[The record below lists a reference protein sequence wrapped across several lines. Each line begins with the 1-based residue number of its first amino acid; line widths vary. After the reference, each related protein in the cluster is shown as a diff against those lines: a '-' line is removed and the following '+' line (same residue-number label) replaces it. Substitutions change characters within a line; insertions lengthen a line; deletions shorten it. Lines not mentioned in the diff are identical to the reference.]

1 MGAQVTIF
9 IVRSL
14 RSSRAAAQT
23 TTAAQT
29 TRDVTQTASFWT
41 ALDAEDSIW
50 LAECSSLSNAV
61 AGSFKPEGGADQ
73 FYIGSFKPEEPKTLL
88 VVAEA
93 SDSIRDARAPLSQGP
108 GRRDFASAAREK
120 SLVIGL
126 FGIYALVYLM
136 PTLMPFIAHDYC
148 KNSCETDDDKT
159 QMQQL
164 LLYMMVLQNICDVLG
179 RLAPSYI
186 DCSST
191 TSLAAWGTAFLSTFL
206 AAVVACC
213 SSPLSVSS
221 TLSYDT
227 AVFVIPALTGILFF
241 SRGLLT
247 TALYL
252 RARSFPEKATVE
264 RVSMNMGLCGQMG
277 ALSSNVTAFA
287 LVQAFAS
294 RG

>member
-1 MGAQVTIF
+1 MG
-9 IVRSL
+9 
-14 RSSRAAAQT
+14 
-23 TTAAQT
+23 
-29 TRDVTQTASFWT
+29 
-41 ALDAEDSIW
+41 
-50 LAECSSLSNAV
+50 AECSSLSNAV
-61 AGSFKPEGGADQ
+61 AGSFKPEGGANQ

-93 SDSIRDARAPLSQGP
+93 SDSSRGARAPLSHGA

-148 KNSCETDDDKT
+148 KNSCETDNDKT

>member
-1 MGAQVTIF
+1 
-9 IVRSL
+9 
-14 RSSRAAAQT
+14 
-23 TTAAQT
+23 
-29 TRDVTQTASFWT
+29 
-41 ALDAEDSIW
+41 
-50 LAECSSLSNAV
+50 
-61 AGSFKPEGGADQ
+61 
-73 FYIGSFKPEEPKTLL
+73 
-88 VVAEA
+88 
-93 SDSIRDARAPLSQGP
+93 
-108 GRRDFASAAREK
+108 
-120 SLVIGL
+120 
-126 FGIYALVYLM
+126 
-136 PTLMPFIAHDYC
+136 MPFIAHAYC

-164 LLYMMVLQNICDVLG
+164 LLYMMVLQNVCDFLG
-179 RLAPSYI
+179 RLAPGYI

-206 AAVVACC
+206 AAAVACA
-213 SSPLSVSS
+213 SPRSVSS
-221 TLSYDT
+221 TLSYDI
-227 AVFVIPALTGILFF
+227 AVFVIPGLTGILYF

-277 ALSSNVTAFA
+277 ALTSNVTAFA